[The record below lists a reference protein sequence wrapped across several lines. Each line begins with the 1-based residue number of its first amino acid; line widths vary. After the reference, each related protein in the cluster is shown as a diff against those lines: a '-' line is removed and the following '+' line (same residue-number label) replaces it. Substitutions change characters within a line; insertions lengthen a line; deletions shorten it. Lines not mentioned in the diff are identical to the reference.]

1 MKSVRTIIITMLAL
15 ALALAMSCTVF
26 AATPNG
32 VYTFDG
38 SDIKTTNGGD
48 ISKPLSEMEPG
59 DTVKIELHYVNDS
72 DETTEWYM
80 KNSVIKTL
88 EDSSTASNG
97 GYSYTLTNVG
107 PDGKRTVLYD
117 SEEVGGED
125 THGGTGLEQAT
136 NGTDDWFFIQELAS
150 GETGKTLLDVTLD
163 GETQVNSYQDTDG
176 SLDIQYAVEKVKEG
190 EKIVKKVTK
199 RKTVTKKVP
208 GNPVNTGD
216 TTNLLPMVGLFAAAV
231 LLLLLAV
238 WNHRRNRKDG
248 EEA

>member
-1 MKSVRTIIITMLAL
+1 MKKTIKTILLSLLVTALCGSVCFAENTKFTGT
-15 ALALAMSCTVF
+15 CTYDGSKINSDFTSSSF
-26 AATPNG
+26 AASIRN
-32 VYTFDG
+32 
-38 SDIKTTNGGD
+38 
-48 ISKPLSEMEPG
+48 LEPG
-59 DTVKIELHYVNDS
+59 DSVDYTITYKNGASEL
-72 DETTEWYM
+72 TRWYM

-176 SLDIQYAVEKVKEG
+176 SLDWQEI
-190 EKIVKKVTK
+190 
-199 RKTVTKKVP
+199 R
-208 GNPVNTGD
+208 
-216 TTNLLPMVGLFAAAV
+216 V
-231 LLLLLAV
+231 L
-238 WNHRRNRKDG
+238 W
-248 EEA
+248 